1 MKTILIGATGFV
13 GGVLQRY
20 INFDA
25 LAFSRNISDFAGE
38 QFDLAIVAAGDA
50 RKWYANQ
57 NPERDA
63 EHIDRLIEDI
73 KPIRAR
79 QLVQFSTVDV
89 YATPSGDEN
98 SLAGAEAE
106 HAYGANRLRM
116 ENALR
121 EHYENAHVV
130 RLPGLFGPGLKKNL
144 IFDAIQNRDLSG
156 FHPESTFQWFDMTEI
171 ERVVSLVRESG
182 IDTLNLAIEPT
193 TVREVLEAL
202 GHPTSELSVGA
213 NRVAYDLHT
222 ANASLFGHNGPYCYD
237 KIDTLE
243 RIARFFASEK
253 VRQGLC

>member
-20 INFDA
+20 IDFDA
-25 LAFSRNISDFAGE
+25 LAYSKNISDFAGE
-38 QFDLAIVAAGDA
+38 QFDFAIVAAGDA

-79 QLVQFSTVDV
+79 QLLQFSTVDV

-98 SLAGAEAE
+98 SLTGAEAE

-121 EHYENAHVV
+121 GLYENAHIV

-144 IFDAIQNRDLSG
+144 IFDSIRDRALSG
-156 FHPESTFQWFDMTEI
+156 FHPDSTFQWFDMTEI
-171 ERVVSLVRESG
+171 KRVVNLVRESG
-182 IDTLNLAIEPT
+182 LDTLNLAIEPT

-202 GHPTSELSVGA
+202 GHPTSGLSVGA
-213 NRVAYDLHT
+213 NRVAYDLRT
-222 ANASLFGHNGPYCYD
+222 ANASLFGHHGPYCYE
-237 KIDTLE
+237 KTETLE

-253 VRQGLC
+253 VRQG

>member
-13 GGVLQRY
+13 GGVLKRY
-20 INFDA
+20 IDFDA
-25 LAFSRNISDFAGE
+25 QASSRNISDFAGD
-38 QFDLAIVAAGDA
+38 QFDFAIIAAGDA

-57 NPERDA
+57 NPEQDA
-63 EHIDRLIEDI
+63 EHVDRLIADI
-73 KPIRAR
+73 KPIRTR
-79 QLVQFSTVDV
+79 QLLQFSTVDV

-106 HAYGANRLRM
+106 HAYGANRLRL

-121 EHYENAHVV
+121 EHYENTHVV

-144 IFDAIQNRDLSG
+144 IFDVIQDRDLSG

-182 IDTLNLAIEPT
+182 LDTLNLAIEPT

-202 GHPTSELSVGA
+202 GHPTNKLSVEA

-222 ANASLFGHNGPYCYD
+222 ANASLFGQSGVYCYD

-243 RIARFFASEK
+243 RIVRFFASEK